1 MNADASRRVA
11 LLVQTGPARS
21 RESRAEV
28 DLALA
33 ILALDVELEL
43 YFLGD
48 AILQLAKENDL
59 SSAALPAGYKAW
71 AALPELG
78 EVKVFAESAWL
89 TRCERRGI
97 ELCLAVEGLGFARMK
112 RGWRACGQVL
122 TV

>member
-1 MNADASRRVA
+1 MNADASRRIA

-33 ILALDVELEL
+33 MLAMDAELEL
-43 YFLGD
+43 YFMGD
-48 AILQLAKENDL
+48 AILQLAKEKDP
-59 SSAALPAGYKAW
+59 SAATLPTGYKAW

-97 ELCLAVEGLGFARMK
+97 ELCLPVEGLGIARMK
-112 RGWRACGQVL
+112 RSWRACGQVL
-122 TV
+122 TI

>member
-1 MNADASRRVA
+1 MNADVSRRIA

-33 ILALDVELEL
+33 LLAMDAELDV
-43 YFLGD
+43 YFMGD
-48 AILQLAKENDL
+48 AILQLAKDKDP
-59 SSAALPAGYKAW
+59 SVAALPPGYKAW

-89 TRCERRGI
+89 ARCERSGI
-97 ELCLAVEGLGFARMK
+97 ELCLPVEGLGFARMK
-112 RGWRACGQVL
+112 RGWRACDQVL